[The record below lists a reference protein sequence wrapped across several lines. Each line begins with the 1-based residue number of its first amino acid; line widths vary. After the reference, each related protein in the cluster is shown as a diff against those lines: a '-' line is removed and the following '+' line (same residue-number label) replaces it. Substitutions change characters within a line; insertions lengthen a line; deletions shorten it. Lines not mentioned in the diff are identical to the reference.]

1 MEPNYSSLI
10 HHSIDIHLVAIL
22 QTYTEIYLHLYNVS
36 ELFWP
41 SLHSHDVANCWVDLD
56 RGTLKRPCVNKI
68 SEDCDD
74 LEVNNWLFFKYRY
87 VA

>member
-1 MEPNYSSLI
+1 MEPIYSSLI
-10 HHSIDIHLVAIL
+10 NHSIDIHIVAIL
-22 QTYTEIYLHLYNVS
+22 QTYTEIYLHLYIYNVS

-56 RGTLKRPCVNKI
+56 RGTLKRPCVNEI

-74 LEVNNWLFFKYRY
+74 LEVNNWLFFKYLL
-87 VA
+87 